1 MYGQRFKAVHGA
13 SGECGRLGSRR
24 RRTPSTSITG
34 ARTESRQPTKF
45 HQKAKGCVCTIVDD
59 MPSARTRKPFVLLV
73 SQSRTERRAPL
84 QLLLL
89 YCCFF
94 ASFVLAFCTFAV
106 EFTDAKVTF
115 EPSFQLTRCRTCT
128 TRATA
133 LTSGTRLVLCAPQR
147 PDLSGA
153 KGLIGLP
160 RSGNTRAVQCCVK
173 LSTQK
178 LHAPWKIDK
187 CAGCPRNGGR
197 KGHSSPT
204 CRALF

>member
-1 MYGQRFKAVHGA
+1 MQ
-13 SGECGRLGSRR
+13 GEDSRR
-24 RRTPSTSITG
+24 AGSHVCMDDV
-34 ARTESRQPTKF
+34 SRQFKRQVVNADVWEADAEAQPLRASLEQGRKAGSPPSSTR
-45 HQKAKGCVCTIVDD
+45 AKGCVCTIVDD
-59 MPSARTRKPFVLLV
+59 IRSARTRKPVVLLV

-89 YCCFF
+89 HCCFF

-147 PDLSGA
+147 PDLPGA
-153 KGLIGLP
+153 QGLIGLP
-160 RSGNTRAVQCCVK
+160 RSGTRGQCNFV
-173 LSTQK
+173 
-178 LHAPWKIDK
+178 
-187 CAGCPRNGGR
+187 
-197 KGHSSPT
+197 
-204 CRALF
+204 